1 MKICP
6 KCHVKVLNNRLTCPL
21 CHTVLEASDFKE
33 RCQEYPKY
41 QPPVEKYNMAK
52 RMIMFWGL
60 IAIIV
65 SIVINYLT
73 FDKKN
78 PDYWSSIV
86 TVGIILGLVIT
97 LITILSKLSI
107 TIKVLTPMVFVE
119 LLILTIEIN
128 SKKYWSFYYLVPF
141 LIIVFLI
148 VIFILH
154 LSLEIKGREL
164 VVSLL
169 FFDIA
174 ALVFSLVA
182 LIKKVRVS
190 WTYMTLLTFSVIM
203 LLVIFFFLGKT
214 LKEELAK
221 KMHI

>member
-6 KCHVKVLNNRLTCPL
+6 KCHVKVLNNRITCPL
-21 CHTVLEASDFKE
+21 CHTVLEVASDDTK
-33 RCQEYPKY
+33 CQEYPKY

-52 RMIMFWGL
+52 RMIMFWGV
-60 IAIIV
+60 IAIII

-73 FDKKN
+73 FDKNN

-86 TVGIILGLVIT
+86 TVGTILALVIT

-107 TIKVLTPMVFVE
+107 TIKVLTPMILLE

-128 SKKYWSFYYLVPF
+128 TKKYWSFYYLLPF
-141 LIIVFLI
+141 LIIAFLI
-148 VIFILH
+148 IIFILH
-154 LSLEIKGREL
+154 LSLKIKGKEL
-164 VVSLL
+164 VVNLL
-169 FFDIA
+169 FFDLVS
-174 ALVFSLVA
+174 LVFSFIA
-182 LIKKVRVS
+182 LLKKVKVS
-190 WTYMTLLTFSVIM
+190 WTYVTLFTFSIIM
-203 LLVIFFFLGKT
+203 LLVIFFFLGKS

>member
-6 KCHVKVLNNRLTCPL
+6 KCHVEVLNNRLTCPL
-21 CHTVLEASDFKE
+21 CHTVLDATDCNE

-41 QPPVEKYNMAK
+41 QPPIEKYNMAK

-65 SIVINYLT
+65 SVVINYLT
-73 FDKKN
+73 FDKSN

-86 TVGIILGLVIT
+86 SVGIILGLVVT

-107 TIKVLTPMVFVE
+107 TIKVLTPMIFAE

-141 LIIVFLI
+141 LVIAFLVI
-148 VIFILH
+148 IFILH
-154 LSLEIKGREL
+154 LSLEVKGREL
-164 VVSLL
+164 VVNLL
-169 FFDIA
+169 FFDIV
-174 ALVFSLVA
+174 ALVFSLIA
-182 LIKKVRVS
+182 LIKKVKVS

>member
-21 CHTVLEASDFKE
+21 CHTVLEVSDSKE